1 MPKLCLFLPVHHLRG
16 RKKRKFHQL
25 QQSENGNDLP
35 EEDWLLQPYASV
47 RATGEITENHTTD
60 ADEEEQE
67 GKSPIYL
74 RYKGI
79 LHVDFFSNK
88 EMVVVEELWGA
99 VNELLPNPLK
109 RSVYGHGV

>member
-1 MPKLCLFLPVHHLRG
+1 MPKLCVFLPVHHLRG
-16 RKKRKFHQL
+16 RKKRKLPQL
-25 QQSENGNDLP
+25 QQGEDGNDAP
-35 EEDWLLQPYASV
+35 EKEWLLQPFASV
-47 RATGEITENHTTD
+47 RATGEIAEDPTD
-60 ADEEEQE
+60 PDEEERE

-79 LHVDFFSNK
+79 LHVDFFSKK
-88 EMVVVEELWGA
+88 EMVVVEELWTS